1 MLKSLYIKD
10 YAIIDELNIEF
21 NDGFNVFTGETGS
34 GKSIIVGALSYLI
47 KGKADPSLI
56 RKDADKT
63 IIEGVFTIEEY
74 MKEKL
79 NEAEIDYDD
88 ELIVRRIISK
98 DNHNSIKIN
107 QCSVTLAFLTDLL
120 QEHVDI
126 HSQKDSQF
134 LLNKNNHLYLLDRYS
149 KIQDKLFEYQLSYNT
164 YKTILDEYN
173 QLENNTYNEEEI
185 EYLNF
190 NLKELEA
197 AKLDINEE
205 DELINLEKRY
215 KSSEKYIN
223 SLQSIIELYDSKDGV
238 DDNLNQ
244 IIRLLNLED
253 NDILNIKNNI
263 ESLNYSLKDEIDKI
277 KNIFNTFTDQD
288 INIDTIE
295 ERLYTYSKLKRKYNT
310 DTSGLIDKEKQLRER
325 IRFFEDKD
333 FVLSEKKK
341 ELDKAEKEALS
352 LANELHDI
360 RFKNSIK
367 LEKQVVS
374 EIVDLLFENVQFHV
388 DFKQKELGINGI
400 DDVEFLINLNKNE
413 DLKPLRNVA
422 SGGEISRFML
432 ALKSVFAS
440 ISDLSLIIFDEIDTG
455 VSGKAALTIGQKM
468 AAIAKNKQVLTIT
481 HLAAVAACADHHYYI
496 YKVDDKDKTKTLIKE
511 LNREEIIKELANI
524 SSADNSDISIK
535 AAEELYNSAQES
547 IK

>member
-74 MKEKL
+74 MKDKL

-149 KIQDKLFEYQLSYNT
+149 KIQDKLFEYQLSYNN

-173 QLENNTYNEEEI
+173 QLQNNTYNEEEI

-205 DELINLEKRY
+205 DELVNLEKRY

-310 DTSGLIDKEKQLRER
+310 DTSGLIDKEKQLREK
-325 IRFFEDKD
+325 IKFFEDKD

-352 LANELHDI
+352 LANQLHDI
-360 RFKNSIK
+360 RFENSIK

>member
-74 MKEKL
+74 MKDKL

-149 KIQDKLFEYQLSYNT
+149 KIQDKLFEYQLSYNN

-173 QLENNTYNEEEI
+173 QLQNNTYNEEEI

-333 FVLSEKKK
+333 YVLSEKKK

-496 YKVDDKDKTKTLIKE
+496 YKVDDKDKTKTLIKQ

>member
-74 MKEKL
+74 MKDKL

-149 KIQDKLFEYQLSYNT
+149 KIQDKLFEYQLSYNN

-173 QLENNTYNEEEI
+173 QLQNNTYNEEEI

-310 DTSGLIDKEKQLRER
+310 DTSGLIDKEKQLREK
-325 IRFFEDKD
+325 IKFFEDKD

-352 LANELHDI
+352 LANQLHDI
-360 RFKNSIK
+360 RFENSIK

-524 SSADNSDISIK
+524 SSADNSDISIR

>member
-79 NEAEIDYDD
+79 NEVEIDYDD

-263 ESLNYSLKDEIDKI
+263 ESINYSLKDEIDKI

-468 AAIAKNKQVLTIT
+468 ATIAKNKQVLTIT

>member
-74 MKEKL
+74 MKDKL

-120 QEHVDI
+120 HEHVDI

-205 DELINLEKRY
+205 DELVNLEKRY

-496 YKVDDKDKTKTLIKE
+496 YKVDDKDKTKTLIKQ